1 MSNTAI
7 NNDSKE
13 EVGVDKTSVS
23 APLGNRKER
32 IAALNATLARADET
46 TAFRLT
52 PIQKRWVQL
61 WIQACLGADA
71 SAAAKNR
78 VQVVAPPL
86 TGKTR
91 TMEIF
96 LAAYMWTQ
104 GDSEVMMF
112 TVGRRSCRQMLQ
124 RVQVLCLPALM
135 PSGEDCT
142 VVCCNSEVLTIR
154 TASGGTSTLRAF
166 PCGGRALRGLPTQ
179 CDLLVLDDPQ
189 LFSDE
194 VVVRNIRPRLKDP
207 ALPAL
212 SVHRPPSP
220 HANASWGPVC
230 AEAGFDVRTYRFRDF
245 LGKRVLAEQQDNDD
259 DDDDDGA
266 VDAKRI

>member
-1 MSNTAI
+1 MFNTAN
-7 NNDSKE
+7 NNDSEE

-32 IAALNATLARADET
+32 IAALNAALARAAET
-46 TAFRLT
+46 TAFRLM

-86 TGKTR
+86 TGKTQ
-91 TMEIF
+91 TMSIF

-104 GDSEVMMF
+104 GDSKVMMF
-112 TVGRRSCRQMLQ
+112 TTVRRSCRHMLQ
-124 RVQVLCLPALM
+124 RVQLRLPALM
-135 PSGEDCT
+135 PSGTDCT
-142 VVCCNSEVLTIR
+142 VVCRNSEVLTIR
-154 TASGGTSTLRAF
+154 TASGGTSTLRAV

-194 VVVRNIRPRLKDP
+194 VVVRNIRPRLKDS

-212 SVHRPPSP
+212 SAQGPPSP

-230 AEAGFDVRTYRFRDF
+230 AEAGFDVRTYRFCDF
-245 LGKRVLAEQQDNDD
+245 SGERVLAEEQDNDA
-259 DDDDDGA
+259 DGA
-266 VDAKRI
+266 MDAERI